1 MIISVILYWS
11 LIYIFLFSGD
21 LWSYNAKL
29 DAFVV
34 SPEPDTYCYTIDI
47 SRNRCLILGTDGCW
61 NMMNAQQVI

>member
-11 LIYIFLFSGD
+11 LIYISLFSGD